1 MFWMRADKFKIGL
14 ILCFSILF
22 QSCLMDRPQGLVGL
36 FFSILQDKTV
46 QSDSISGT
54 PQTGSGTPTASVHR
68 IVIEPSTFTQEA
80 GGTVQFRAYYYIDGV
95 LNSEVTESVDWTSA
109 DTSVLTVSNTPG
121 SKGLATKVAYGVSD
135 VTIAPISPFADT
147 LPATYTNE
155 DATATVADLTLPTL
169 NSFSPPNGSSGFSPN
184 SFQFRYTFSEPMN
197 TSVAPVLSF
206 DDKMGASSFAPFPG
220 FSYSYLWNSSTDLSV
235 YVYPLPENFTIR
247 WNLISTAVTDVAGNP
262 LNTSYSGTSGTT
274 AEYYLTPLTDTG
286 QTQCWDAS
294 GTLIACVGTGM
305 DAAIIGASP
314 TSSLSGPSVNPGYGN
329 DPITYHGL
337 TDLTWASCVNG
348 QVWSGSDCTGTGSS
362 NIYGALGATW
372 QQAVH
377 RCREYDKLNAGAG
390 YAGLQ
395 NWRLPTIR
403 EMQSLF
409 DYSYYADDYIISPI
423 HFPNIIDGNTNYWS
437 SSVRAN
443 SKDKAFKVNIYAGKT
458 QSADKTTN
466 LYYHYCV
473 TSG

>member
-1 MFWMRADKFKIGL
+1 MKINKFKIGL
-14 ILCFSILF
+14 IVSVIVLF
-22 QSCLMDRPQGLVGL
+22 QSCLTEKPQGLVGL
-36 FFSILQDKTV
+36 FFSILQDKPI
-46 QSDSISGT
+46 QPDSTSSI
-54 PQTGSGTPTASVHR
+54 PQTGPGGPPAASVHK

-95 LNSEVTESVDWTSA
+95 LNSEVTESVDWSSA

-121 SKGLATKVAYGVSD
+121 SKGLATKVAYGVSN
-135 VTIAPISPFADT
+135 VTISPISPLADT
-147 LPATYTNE
+147 LPTTYTNE
-155 DATATVADLTLPTL
+155 DATATVADLTSPTL
-169 NSFSPPNGSSGFSPN
+169 ISFSPPNGSSGFSPN
-184 SFQFRYTFSEPMN
+184 SFRLRYVFSEPMD
-197 TSVAPVLSF
+197 TSAAPIMSF

-220 FSYSYLWNSSTDLSV
+220 FSYSYLWDSSTVLSV

-247 WNLISTAVTDVAGNP
+247 WNMISTAVTDAAGNP
-262 LNTSYSGTSGTT
+262 LNTNYSGTSGTT
-274 AEYYLTPLTDTG
+274 AEYFLTPLADTG

-294 GTLIACVGTGM
+294 GALIACAGTGM

-314 TSSLSGPSVNPGYGN
+314 TSSLSLPSVNPSYPN
-329 DPITYHGL
+329 EPITYHGL

-348 QVWSGSDCTGTGSS
+348 QAWSGSNCTGTGSP
-362 NIYGALGATW
+362 NLYGALAATW

-377 RCREYDKLNAGAG
+377 RCREYDKLNGGAG